1 VILLVALVALLVW
14 IPVYFVVKAYAPVS
28 VEDVRAL
35 HVLTGVPTT
44 PRSDRL
50 FEAYLSRARRYRTS
64 WSVVGWL
71 SGLIFTFTVG
81 NNRVGFGPG
90 ARATDLLLLGL
101 GGYLLGAI
109 VSEIH
114 HLRRPRVLPTVRTP
128 PPVRRWGER
137 PRVASLRPRRLDDYA
152 TRTERRLMRLMLVVT
167 LGLGIAGVVEDRP
180 AAVIVTVIAVAAW
193 AIVERTQRAVVFRP
207 RPAMS
212 DDLAAA
218 DDGIRAM
225 AVKGLSYGGAA
236 FIALL
241 GAYAASIIGRDSV
254 WDNEFVSVLLAIAG
268 LALFLLTIAFAL
280 RARRF
285 VWPQRKLQV
294 DGVRA

>member
-1 VILLVALVALLVW
+1 MILLVALGALLIW
-14 IPVYFVVKAYAPVS
+14 IPVYFVLKAYAPVS
-28 VEDVRAL
+28 AEDVRAL

-268 LALFLLTIAFAL
+268 LA
-280 RARRF
+280 
-285 VWPQRKLQV
+285 
-294 DGVRA
+294 